1 MKKSFL
7 VLAFAPLVLFGCN
20 TEDATPSQT
29 AESSSE
35 VESTPDLT
43 AEVAPSTPETTPNSD
58 NQKTMSNFDQTAAP
72 EKGEEI
78 VVMETTMGTIKIRL
92 FPDFAPKTVENFV
105 GLAKKGYYDGIIFH
119 RVIPNFMI
127 QGGDPTGTGMGGES
141 FWGGKFEDEFK
152 ADLKNIPGS
161 LSMANAGPNTNGSQ
175 FFINEVDNSF
185 LNGKHTVFGQV
196 FEGMEVVDSIAKVKT
211 GQGDKPVEEVKM
223 VKVSVETL

>member
-1 MKKSFL
+1 MKKFSIL
-7 VLAFAPLVLFGCN
+7 LTAVVLLLTGCN
-20 TEDATPSQT
+20 EASD
-29 AESSSE
+29 
-35 VESTPDLT
+35 
-43 AEVAPSTPETTPNSD
+43 PETTTDSFSQNEVSEDSTKTPTEATTEITSD
-58 NQKTMSNFDQTAAP
+58 NQETMSNFEQTGMP
-72 EKGEEI
+72 EKGDEI
-78 VVMETTMGTIKIRL
+78 VVMETTLGTIKIRL
-92 FPDFAPKTVENFV
+92 FPEFAPKTVENFV

-141 FWGGKFEDEFK
+141 FWGGNFEDEFK

-196 FEGMEVVDSIAKVKT
+196 FEGMEAVDSIAKVKT
-211 GQGDKPVEEVKM
+211 GQSDKPVEEVKM
-223 VKVSVETL
+223 IKVTVENY